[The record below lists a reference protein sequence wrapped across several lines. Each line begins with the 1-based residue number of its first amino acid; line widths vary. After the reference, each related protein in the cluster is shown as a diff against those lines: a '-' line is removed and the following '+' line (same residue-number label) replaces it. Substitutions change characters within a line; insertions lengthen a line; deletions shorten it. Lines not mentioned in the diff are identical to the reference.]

1 MKLSVGGLSG
11 VNYSFPSHCRTPFAT
26 ERGGCLIENATGVT
40 LKKATRRKGGDEET
54 DNIG

>member
-40 LKKATRRKGGDEET
+40 LQKATRRKGGDEET